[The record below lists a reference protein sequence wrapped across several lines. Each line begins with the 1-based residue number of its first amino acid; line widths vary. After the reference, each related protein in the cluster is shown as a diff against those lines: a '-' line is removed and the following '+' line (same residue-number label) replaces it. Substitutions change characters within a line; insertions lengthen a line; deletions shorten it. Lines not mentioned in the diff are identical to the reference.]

1 MQSLRDT
8 VGQLWQPQYERLR
21 SRLAE
26 VSRTLERGSQPDGEG
41 NEDKDEGLRLVSQFE
56 TLLVEFQSLLIW
68 EKPYR
73 TANALTLFT
82 IGYW

>member
-1 MQSLRDT
+1 MQSLRET
-8 VGQLWQPQYERLR
+8 VDQLWQPQYERLR

-26 VSRTLERGSQPDGEG
+26 MSGHLGAKQPDAQDD
-41 NEDKDEGLRLVSQFE
+41 EDKDEGLRLVSNFE
-56 TLLVEFQSLLIW
+56 SLLIEFQSLLIW